1 MTLPTGSTWGLKSAV
16 LGLALL
22 SSGCTTV
29 VVTNPVV
36 HLDVHVAPLPFPT
49 HQPMERSPEPGDAPI
64 ILRPEELH

>member
-1 MTLPTGSTWGLKSAV
+1 MTSPTGSTWGLKSVV

-36 HLDVHVAPLPFPT
+36 NFDVHVAPLPIPPY
-49 HQPMERSPEPGDAPI
+49 QPMERPSEPGDAPL
-64 ILRPEELH
+64 ILLPEELH